1 MAVVLARVAKPR
13 LLDLSLRWRRAFV
26 GLYLTV
32 QASMVLTAPL
42 RPDGVFSFQMFNES
56 STIAITLGRRVALP
70 GGGTTVVP
78 ADGGWEARDAN
89 GVIRRFHWNDRID
102 DPILR
107 TLGRPVHASYG
118 VAAQLFRLQK
128 ALDDVIGHLEGDA
141 ETRGLVADVR
151 VRRNGRDSYDTRLE
165 SRERYP

>member
-1 MAVVLARVAKPR
+1 VTKASR
-13 LLDLSLRWRRAFV
+13 LDLSLRGRTAFAFI
-26 GLYLTV
+26 YLAV
-32 QASMVLTAPL
+32 QASLVLTAVY

-56 STIAITLGRRVALP
+56 STIAITLARRVRTP
-70 GGGTTVVP
+70 EGGTTVV
-78 ADGGWEARDAN
+78 ATDGGWEASDAS
-89 GVIRRFHWNDRID
+89 GVVRRFRWGDRVE

-128 ALDDVIGHLEGDA
+128 ALDDVIGHLEGDF
-141 ETRGLVADVR
+141 ETQSLVADVH
-151 VRRNGRDSYDTRLE
+151 VRRNGREGYDTRLE